1 MYVNYGREEDYELL
15 EDLGISVSG
24 AIVIM
29 RYSKVSRSS
38 KVGTFCHVVL
48 CQYAKVAGLCFFKSH
63 FMC

>member
-1 MYVNYGREEDYELL
+1 MYVNYGREEDYQLL

-38 KVGTFCHVVL
+38 KVCIL
-48 CQYAKVAGLCFFKSH
+48 
-63 FMC
+63 